1 MTKEMA
7 TQEDYEALEMEHGGT
22 DYHKYCIVITQE
34 DGGMGIVGEFG
45 SPKDA
50 AIYYKEM
57 IQRDEEPNDAVMIH
71 PITMV
76 SRLYIPERKDE
87 LLVRNE
93 DGNYYVADK
102 DIHIGKGEIDAH

>member
-1 MTKEMA
+1 MATELA

-22 DYHKYCIVITQE
+22 DYHKYCIVIQGG
-34 DGGMGIVGEFG
+34 DGGMGIVVEFG
-45 SPKDA
+45 SPMDA
-50 AIYYKEM
+50 ATYYKEM
-57 IQRDEEPNDAVMIH
+57 IEKDAKTDDVITIH

-76 SRLYIPERKDE
+76 SRLYTSERKDE

-102 DIHIGKGEIDAH
+102 DIHINKGE